1 MHRLWTVFITL
12 SFSALAAMA
21 QKANV
26 FTDGIFQYS
35 VNHLYEGGAKLAN
48 GDSTVT
54 VTHAYRNDLST
65 PLVENHVLVIP
76 GKVVHG
82 GYEYAVTNIGQGAFT
97 RFRDVRHVVIS
108 EGICHID
115 SYAFASCEN
124 LQTIT
129 IPSSVSH
136 IAANAFASCPE
147 LREINVDERNRSYDS
162 RGNCNAIIETETEK
176 LVLGCH
182 ATRIPAGVKCIGGG
196 AFEGCVKLD
205 SITIPE
211 GVERLEAAV
220 FRGCVRLRHVGLP
233 LTLKSIYA
241 SSLFENCTNL
251 ASIHIPANV
260 STIEG
265 DQWGSNMFGHCTTL
279 DSIVVDS
286 RNKTF
291 DSRGGCNAIIETA
304 TDKLL
309 YGCGNT
315 DIPEGIQEIGTA
327 AFGYTPV
334 SHVYIPASVTRIQEG
349 AFKGCTLC
357 TSLTVDE
364 ENPVYDSRG
373 NCNAII
379 ETKTNTL
386 VSGCRATT
394 FPANV
399 TTIGPSA
406 FAGIPMPQ
414 TLIIP
419 EGIREI
425 GNSAFIACKGL
436 QTVFLPE
443 SLEKLGVQAFASCQ
457 SLEEIHWKKSVEEI
471 PDFAFTRC
479 RSLYIVEIPEGTKR
493 LGDFAFEGCERL
505 CFVSLPSS
513 LEHIHKTAF
522 KGCPCDSLVQ
532 QKYSSKFAKQQKNS
546 K

>member
-1 MHRLWTVFITL
+1 MHRLWTAFIAL

-54 VTHAYRNDLST
+54 VTNAYRNDLST

-76 GKVVHG
+76 GKVVHD
-82 GYEYAVTNIGQGAFT
+82 GYEYAVTDIGQGAFK
-97 RFRDVRHVVIS
+97 RFRDVHHVVIS
-108 EGICHID
+108 EGISHIG

-124 LQTIT
+124 LQAIS
-129 IPSSVSH
+129 IPASVSR
-136 IAANAFASCPE
+136 IAPDAFSSCPE
-147 LREINVDERNRSYDS
+147 LREINVDERNRNYDS
-162 RGNCNAIIETETEK
+162 RDNCNAIIETETEK

-220 FRGCVRLRHVGLP
+220 FRGCVQLRHVGLP

-241 SSLFENCTNL
+241 SSLFENCTSL
-251 ASIHIPANV
+251 ATIHIPANV

-265 DQWGSNMFGHCTTL
+265 DQWGSNMFGHCTGL

-291 DSRGGCNAIIETA
+291 DSRGGCNAIIET
-304 TDKLL
+304 
-309 YGCGNT
+309 
-315 DIPEGIQEIGTA
+315 
-327 AFGYTPV
+327 
-334 SHVYIPASVTRIQEG
+334 
-349 AFKGCTLC
+349 
-357 TSLTVDE
+357 
-364 ENPVYDSRG
+364 
-373 NCNAII
+373 
-379 ETKTNTL
+379 KTNTL
-386 VSGCRATT
+386 VSGCRGTT

-406 FAGIPMPQ
+406 FAGIPMPK

-425 GNSAFIACKGL
+425 GNSAFVSCKGL
-436 QTVFLPE
+436 QTVFFPE
-443 SLEKLGVQAFASCQ
+443 SLEKLGVQAFASCH

-493 LGDFAFEGCERL
+493 LGDFAFRDCERL

-513 LEHIHKTAF
+513 LEHIHNTAF
-522 KGCPCDSLVQ
+522 KGCPCDSLVR
-532 QKYSSKFAKQQKNS
+532 QKHLSKFAKQQKNS

>member
-1 MHRLWTVFITL
+1 MHRLWTAFIAL

-21 QKANV
+21 QKTNV

-35 VNHLYEGGAKLAN
+35 VNHPYEGGTDLAN

-54 VTHAYRNDLST
+54 VTHAYRNDLPT

-76 GKVVHG
+76 GKVVHD

-108 EGICHID
+108 EGISHID
-115 SYAFASCEN
+115 NYAFASCEN
-124 LQTIT
+124 LQAIS
-129 IPSSVSH
+129 IPASVSR
-136 IAANAFASCPE
+136 IAPDAFSSCPE
-147 LREINVDERNRSYDS
+147 LREINVDERNRNYDS
-162 RGNCNAIIETETEK
+162 RDNCNAIIETETEK

-182 ATRIPAGVKCIGGG
+182 ATRIPPSVKCIGGG

-233 LTLKSIYA
+233 LTLRSIYA
-241 SSLFENCTNL
+241 SSLFENCTSL

-265 DQWGSNMFGHCTTL
+265 LQWTSNMFGHCTTL

-315 DIPEGIQEIGTA
+315 DIPEGI
-327 AFGYTPV
+327 
-334 SHVYIPASVTRIQEG
+334 
-349 AFKGCTLC
+349 
-357 TSLTVDE
+357 
-364 ENPVYDSRG
+364 
-373 NCNAII
+373 
-379 ETKTNTL
+379 
-386 VSGCRATT
+386 
-394 FPANV
+394 
-399 TTIGPSA
+399 
-406 FAGIPMPQ
+406 
-414 TLIIP
+414 
-419 EGIREI
+419 REI
-425 GNSAFIACKGL
+425 GNSAFVSCKRL
-436 QTVFLPE
+436 QTVFLPQ
-443 SLEKLGVQAFASCQ
+443 SLEKLGVQAFASCH

-493 LGDFAFEGCERL
+493 LGDFAFRDCERL

-513 LEHIHKTAF
+513 LEHIHNTAF
-522 KGCPCDSLVQ
+522 KGCPCDSLVRQ
-532 QKYSSKFAKQQKNS
+532 AVPPLYAKE
-546 K
+546 